1 MNIYKTARINYIK
14 SMKIYL
20 VDLYED
26 HDVGENFNF
35 RERSYSCRC
44 TIDPENQIVILQP
57 DKRDIS
63 SYLKTPDGGRGDRYA
78 SWGLACQEHFAVIG
92 EDETVLFSAKDYDRN
107 ERFDPDSEFYVK
119 FQEFIDNGWTMDSPT
134 VLLSD
139 EEDFIV

>member
-14 SMKIYL
+14 SMRIYL

-26 HDVGENFNF
+26 VEVGENFDF
-35 RERSYSCRC
+35 RERCYSCR
-44 TIDPENQIVILQP
+44 TDIDTEREVVELTPS
-57 DKRDIS
+57 RHDIS
-63 SYLKTPDGGRGDRYA
+63 SYIKTPDGNLGDRHA
-78 SWGLACQEHFAVIG
+78 GWGLSCQEHFAVIA
-92 EDETVLFSAKDYDRN
+92 EDGTVLFSAKGYSRADR
-107 ERFDPDSEFYVK
+107 RDPDSEFYVK